1 MNNLLLEASKD
12 GNPFFSK
19 SIDHLKTADGEPLFP
34 EVFELPSWESLR
46 EYEDLNDFVIG
57 ITGFMLDTIDPF
69 DLLVVSASNEENV
82 LLWSI
87 EIKLNGNEISL
98 RTIDWKND
106 SCVFKHDAE

>member
-19 SIDHLKTADGEPLFP
+19 SIDNLKTAEGHPLFP
-34 EVFELPSWESLR
+34 EVFEIPSCEALQN
-46 EYEDLNDFVIG
+46 YEELNDFVIG
-57 ITGFMLDTIDPF
+57 ITSFMLETIDPF
-69 DLLVVSASNEENV
+69 DLLVVSASDEENV

-87 EIKLNGNEISL
+87 EIKLNGTEISL

-106 SCVFKHDAE
+106 SCIFKHETE

>member
-1 MNNLLLEASKD
+1 
-12 GNPFFSK
+12 
-19 SIDHLKTADGEPLFP
+19 
-34 EVFELPSWESLR
+34 
-46 EYEDLNDFVIG
+46 
-57 ITGFMLDTIDPF
+57 MLDTIDPF